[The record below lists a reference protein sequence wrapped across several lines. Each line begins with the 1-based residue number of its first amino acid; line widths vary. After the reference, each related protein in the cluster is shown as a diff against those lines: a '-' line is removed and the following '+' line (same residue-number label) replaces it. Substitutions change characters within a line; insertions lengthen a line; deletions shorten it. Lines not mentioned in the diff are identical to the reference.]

1 MNTDTPMIQLA
12 RRMAASAPAAN
23 ATTHESRRRDE
34 FDPEVRG
41 RSAQVFE
48 AYNGGQEEPQPW
60 LRSWGAAV
68 LISAALALLALFLAS
83 AAWAHLFP
91 PICHH

>member
-1 MNTDTPMIQLA
+1 
-12 RRMAASAPAAN
+12 MAASAPAGTADSHRSHGTARREEHDPAN
-23 ATTHESRRRDE
+23 
-34 FDPEVRG
+34 RG

-48 AYNGGQEEPQPW
+48 DFNGGQEDPRPW

-68 LISAALALLALFLAS
+68 VIAASLALLALFLAN

-91 PICHH
+91 PVCFP